1 MSLEQPQAQPPWQP
15 LVQIGDIGADQ
26 HWVNTPS
33 GSLPISQA
41 TWSVQDMT
49 LRTMEIPT
57 YAMILAIVTSVLTCL
72 LGLLFLLIKE
82 ERPTG
87 WLQVTVQGPGLD
99 HTTQVPVSRQEMVTD
114 LYARVEYARSLTAA
128 AQA

>member
-1 MSLEQPQAQPPWQP
+1 MSLEQPKAETPWQP

-49 LRTMEIPT
+49 LQTMEIPT
-57 YAMILAIVTSVLTCL
+57 YAIILAIVTSVLTCL

-87 WLQVTVQGPGLD
+87 WLRVTVQGPGMA
-99 HTTQVPVSRQEMVTD
+99 HTAQVPVSRQEMVTD
-114 LYARVEYARSLTAA
+114 LYARVDYARSLTEA
-128 AQA
+128 AQV

>member
-1 MSLEQPQAQPPWQP
+1 MSLEQPRAETPWQP

-26 HWVNTPS
+26 HWVSTPS

-57 YAMILAIVTSVLTCL
+57 YAMILALVTSVLTCL

-87 WLQVTVQGPGLD
+87 WLQVTVQGPGMA

-114 LYARVEYARSLTAA
+114 LYARVDYARSLTAA
-128 AQA
+128 AQV